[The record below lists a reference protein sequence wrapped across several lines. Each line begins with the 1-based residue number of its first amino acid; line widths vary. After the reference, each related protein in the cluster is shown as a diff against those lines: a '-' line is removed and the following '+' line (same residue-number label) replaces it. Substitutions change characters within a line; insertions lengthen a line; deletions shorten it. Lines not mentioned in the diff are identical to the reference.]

1 MKPRGYGLKGQITV
15 YAALSLSLVIS
26 LVCICIQSVQ
36 VSLIYSEL
44 DMAVR
49 LSVESVF
56 AGYMN
61 DMLKE
66 FDVMVLG
73 EEQGCDEKLQY
84 YVKFNT
90 ENICGKEN
98 IKYMNAQISGRS
110 YMTDYG
116 GDALKQQALEYM
128 KYAEASNIAASIM
141 DIEKETKKSQCINEV
156 VQDIQNVE
164 EQLVYMD
171 ELTLELIS
179 LVEGIKTDKNGIIIR
194 DGKPAISGD
203 YFAKAV
209 IMGPLSPQTAAVDHE
224 AVYKS
229 VSGMGSLYTDVSKI
243 IEDMRDNISLFEET
257 GEVSVQNAYKNNFEK
272 LKNTVT
278 SVLKKTEEAFSLIK
292 LYESKRDQRSN
303 GIDKCISKLLSNRE
317 LLGDELCD
325 TMVSDFK
332 DMNSEANRN
341 EMCNISFMRTGL
353 ENNYRILS
361 NANSLLECLDVSL
374 SESKSGENAENIR
387 IFEESLRGISNTL
400 LKFNYDDIDFGAS
413 ENKLGQIKKLK
424 NLLTQGISEIVL
436 EGIEVS
442 DRQFEYQGLAENFIS
457 EGISDISKTSDK
469 DNESNSY
476 KQNYAQSAK
485 DLFMYCEY
493 IIEHFPCFMDKN
505 EWSSIFYPLEYI
517 IAGSHSDRENI
528 NSIVIKLS
536 FIREGINMS
545 HLLLDS
551 KKRSEAFVLAS
562 SLVGFTGNAAV
573 IKAAQ
578 YLIMGVWAYGESLM
592 DVRRLYKGEELPIIK
607 TASDWKMSLDN
618 LFAMNFDNDGFEDM
632 DTENVKDRGRL
643 QRLSEGKM
651 NYLDYL
657 EMLLMSVGDKE
668 KNYRAMTAMEL
679 KMISMGHSDFRM
691 RSQIY
696 EAVGT
701 VTVELKKKNNIASGV
716 YEKTVNY
723 GYI

>member
-1 MKPRGYGLKGQITV
+1 MKPRGYGLQGQITV

-528 NSIVIKLS
+528 NTIVIKLS

>member
-1 MKPRGYGLKGQITV
+1 MKPRGYGLQGQITV

-141 DIEKETKKSQCINEV
+141 DIEKKTKKSQCINEV

-387 IFEESLRGISNTL
+387 IFEESLHGISNTL

-592 DVRRLYKGEELPIIK
+592 DVRRLYKGEELQIIK

>member
-1 MKPRGYGLKGQITV
+1 MKPRGYGLQGQITV

-493 IIEHFPCFMDKN
+493 IIEHFPCFMAKN

>member
-1 MKPRGYGLKGQITV
+1 MKPRGYGLQGQITV

-387 IFEESLRGISNTL
+387 IFEESLHGISNTL

>member
-1 MKPRGYGLKGQITV
+1 MKPRGYGLQGQITV

-141 DIEKETKKSQCINEV
+141 DIEKETKKSQYINEV

-469 DNESNSY
+469 DYESNSY

>member
-1 MKPRGYGLKGQITV
+1 MKPRGYGLQGQITV

-141 DIEKETKKSQCINEV
+141 DIEKEIKKSQCINEV

>member
-1 MKPRGYGLKGQITV
+1 MKPRGYGLQGQITV

-573 IKAAQ
+573 IQAAQ

>member
-1 MKPRGYGLKGQITV
+1 M
-15 YAALSLSLVIS
+15 
-26 LVCICIQSVQ
+26 
-36 VSLIYSEL
+36 
-44 DMAVR
+44 
-49 LSVESVF
+49 
-56 AGYMN
+56 
-61 DMLKE
+61 
-66 FDVMVLG
+66 
-73 EEQGCDEKLQY
+73 
-84 YVKFNT
+84 
-90 ENICGKEN
+90 
-98 IKYMNAQISGRS
+98 
-110 YMTDYG
+110 
-116 GDALKQQALEYM
+116 
-128 KYAEASNIAASIM
+128 
-141 DIEKETKKSQCINEV
+141 
-156 VQDIQNVE
+156 
-164 EQLVYMD
+164 
-171 ELTLELIS
+171 
-179 LVEGIKTDKNGIIIR
+179 
-194 DGKPAISGD
+194 
-203 YFAKAV
+203 
-209 IMGPLSPQTAAVDHE
+209 
-224 AVYKS
+224 
-229 VSGMGSLYTDVSKI
+229 
-243 IEDMRDNISLFEET
+243 
-257 GEVSVQNAYKNNFEK
+257 
-272 LKNTVT
+272 
-278 SVLKKTEEAFSLIK
+278 
-292 LYESKRDQRSN
+292 
-303 GIDKCISKLLSNRE
+303 
-317 LLGDELCD
+317 
-325 TMVSDFK
+325 
-332 DMNSEANRN
+332 
-341 EMCNISFMRTGL
+341 
-353 ENNYRILS
+353 
-361 NANSLLECLDVSL
+361 
-374 SESKSGENAENIR
+374 
-387 IFEESLRGISNTL
+387 
-400 LKFNYDDIDFGAS
+400 
-413 ENKLGQIKKLK
+413 
-424 NLLTQGISEIVL
+424 L

-505 EWSSIFYPLEYI
+505 EWSCIFYPLEYI

>member
-1 MKPRGYGLKGQITV
+1 MKPRGYGLQGQITV

-141 DIEKETKKSQCINEV
+141 DIEKEKKKSQCINEV

>member
-1 MKPRGYGLKGQITV
+1 MKPRGYGLQGQITV

-278 SVLKKTEEAFSLIK
+278 SVLKKTEEALSLIK

>member
-1 MKPRGYGLKGQITV
+1 MKSRGYALQGQVTV

-26 LVCICIQSVQ
+26 LVCVCIQSVQ

-44 DMAVR
+44 DMAAR
-49 LSVESVF
+49 LSIESVF

-98 IKYMNAQISGRS
+98 IKYINAQISGRS

-141 DIEKETKKSQCINEV
+141 NIEKETKKSQCINEV
-156 VQDIQNVE
+156 VQDIQDVE

-171 ELTLELIS
+171 EITLELIS

-194 DGKPAISGD
+194 DGKPVISGE
-203 YFAKAV
+203 YFAKSL

-229 VSGMGSLYTDVSKI
+229 VSGMGSLYTDVSQI

-257 GEVSVQNAYKNNFEK
+257 GEGAVQNAYKNNLEK
-272 LKNTVT
+272 LKDTVT
-278 SVLKKTEEAFSLIK
+278 SVLKKTEEALSLIE
-292 LYESKRDQRSN
+292 LYENKRDERSD
-303 GIDKCISKLLSNRE
+303 GIDECILKLISNRE

-332 DMNSEANRN
+332 GMNREANRD

-361 NANSLLECLDVSL
+361 NANRLLECLDISL
-374 SESKSGENAENIR
+374 AESKSGDNEENIR
-387 IFEESLRGISNTL
+387 TFEESLRGISNTL
-400 LKFNYDDIDFGAS
+400 LKFNYNGIDFEAS
-413 ENKLGQIKKLK
+413 ENKLEQIKKLK

-436 EGIEVS
+436 EGIDVS

-469 DNESNSY
+469 DNESDSY
-476 KQNYAQSAK
+476 KQNYTQNAN
-485 DLFMYCEY
+485 DMFMYCEY

-551 KKRSEAFVLAS
+551 KKRSEAFALAS

-592 DVRRLYKGEELPIIK
+592 DVRRLYNGEELPIIK
-607 TASDWKMSLDN
+607 TASDWKVSLDN
-618 LFAMNFDNDGFEDM
+618 LFAMNFDDDGFEGM
-632 DTENVKDRGRL
+632 DAENVKDRGRL
-643 QRLSEGKM
+643 QRFSEGKM

-691 RSQIY
+691 NSQIY

-701 VTVELKKKNNIASGV
+701 VTVELKKKNHIASRV
-716 YEKTVNY
+716 YEKRVNY